1 MSIIKEHID
10 TTPIWDSYKQ
20 DCECPLCL
28 LNAKVEAGSVDYF
41 LGESVMEP
49 SQRVEVNKKG
59 FCATHFKKMY
69 DAGNRLGLGLM
80 THTYMKETI
89 KSLKDNARL
98 VKEAAAAEAGKPLY
112 KRIGGKK
119 GAALVEMA
127 GSVAQM
133 ESQCLMCERLQQNM
147 ERYIYT
153 VLYMYKHEPEFPKLF
168 AQSKGMCLKHYAQ
181 ALEMAPKHLSG
192 DTLKQ
197 FVDTLVDI
205 EMANLDRIEGEVE
218 WFTKKF
224 DFRNEDK
231 PWGNS
236 RDAVKRAVNK
246 LRTQVIDVD

>member
-1 MSIIKEHID
+1 MKLHID
-10 TTPIWDSYKQ
+10 TAPIWESYQ
-20 DCECPLCL
+20 QPCECPLCL
-28 LNAKVEAGSVDYF
+28 LETGVEAASVEYF

-59 FCATHFKKMY
+59 FCAMHFKKMY

-89 KSLKDNARL
+89 KSLKESAQQ
-98 VKEAAAAEAGKPLY
+98 VKDAAAAEAGKPIY

-119 GAALVEMA
+119 GAALAEVA
-127 GSVAQM
+127 GGIAKM
-133 ESQCLMCERLQQNM
+133 ESQCLMCERLQENM

-168 AQSKGMCLKHYAQ
+168 AQSKGMCLQHYAQ
-181 ALEMAPKHLSG
+181 TLEMAPKHLSG
-192 DTLKQ
+192 DALKQ

-246 LRTQVIDVD
+246 LRTQVIDGE